1 MEKLF
6 EWNAKN
12 FYTAKELE
20 SYIEPIRQSLVGKT
34 IDKIMIMGHIFT
46 SVGLDDQ
53 ENRCVKYS
61 NEEEW
66 FIEENMYKNSV
77 KSFPTHQ
84 VALELDE
91 PLVLCFGDNHFEI
104 EYCEFSNAQVAMN
117 TLNFSEASNI
127 EGCVAWK
134 DVSNYYNKNIIGQ
147 KLSDIKIRRTCT
159 PNEYVSHYRKQGE
172 AMYDEIIFVFKNGYQ
187 LEISSDIDYMSLYE
201 NSIWLQQQEYAL
213 RDWKIF
219 NDNRDCLDDGE
230 LMPKELIQ
238 KSSPIEGENA
248 IITAN
253 ERWLF
258 GLIDYE
264 FIINNKDNISY
275 CYYGFAENS
284 MNDLWYFLELL
295 TQTNKDLYF
304 SCEEEGPT
312 SFFYIQNLDNE
323 KIRFMHISNRVQ
335 KPVQIINGLFQIHQD
350 FVISKYNFIKQ
361 FYDAIRK
368 PIINT
373 KIEDLDNTLGIEEF
387 EQLNKDSDIIK
398 KYFEKNKCQY

>member
-1 MEKLF
+1 MEKHF
-6 EWNAKN
+6 EWQAKY
-12 FYTAKELE
+12 FYTANELD
-20 SYIEPIRQSLVGKT
+20 SYIEPIRKILVGK
-34 IDKIMIMGHIFT
+34 ILDKIMVMGTLYT
-46 SVGLDDQ
+46 SVGLDDN
-53 ENRCVKYS
+53 ENRCVKYAG
-61 NEEEW
+61 EEEW
-66 FIEENMYKNSV
+66 FIEDFEKDIQSI
-77 KSFPTHQ
+77 PTHQ
-84 VALELDE
+84 VALSLDE
-91 PLVLCFGDNHFEI
+91 PLVLCFGDQHFEI
-104 EYCEFSNAQVAMN
+104 EYCEFSNAQIAMN
-117 TLNFSEASNI
+117 TLDFTEISNV
-127 EGCVAWK
+127 EGRIAWQNVNK
-134 DVSNYYNKNIIGQ
+134 YYAKNIIGQ
-147 KLSDIKIRRTCT
+147 KLSDIKIRCTCT

-172 AMYDEIIFVFKNGYQ
+172 VMYDEIIFVFENGYQ
-187 LEISSDIDYMSLYE
+187 VEISSDIDYMSLYE

-219 NDNRDCLDDGE
+219 NNDKHCLEDGE

-238 KSSPIEGENA
+238 KSSPIEEENA

-284 MNDLWYFLELL
+284 MNDFWYFLELL
-295 TQTNKDLYF
+295 TKTNKDLYF
-304 SCEEEGPT
+304 SCEEEGPI

-350 FVISKYNFIKQ
+350 FIISKYRFIKQ
-361 FYDAIRK
+361 FYDALRK

-373 KIEDLDNTLGIEEF
+373 RIENLDKPLDIEEF

-398 KYFEKNKCQY
+398 KYLEKNKCRY